1 MQKIDI
7 PGGVLEIR
15 GLKRKELKK
24 LRKYG
29 YKNTSFSPA
38 EDVDLDEAID
48 KILEL
53 VLTKTELDLL
63 DDAEP
68 RHANEAWLA
77 IIKETYGDPAA
88 EKNS

>member
-29 YKNTSFSPA
+29 YKNTSFDPPK
-38 EDVDLDEAID
+38 DVDLDEAID

-63 DDAEP
+63 DDVEP
-68 RHANEAWLA
+68 RYANEAWLA
-77 IIKETYGDPAA
+77 IIKETYGSGEQ
-88 EKNS
+88 EKN